1 MEDKDARDYIEKMLQ
16 RRTKEAA
23 ENLEKAK
30 QHPAAAGKE
39 PFDLAK
45 LEQLCDTS
53 RDGRLALLDERRAQF
68 EFTYYVTCPEI
79 TTIAEFAEYVE
90 RANKW

>member
-1 MEDKDARDYIEKMLQ
+1 MEGKDARDYIEKMLQ

-23 ENLEKAK
+23 ETLEKAK
-30 QHPAAAGKE
+30 QHAATVGKE

-53 RDGRLALLDERRAQF
+53 RDGRLAPLDERRAQF
-68 EFTYYVTCPEI
+68 EFTYYVTCPTI
-79 TTIAEFAEYVE
+79 MSIAEFAEYVE
-90 RANKW
+90 RTNKW